1 MKRKSLL
8 KIGILCTLIAT
19 GTGIGFAIA
28 KNNTP
33 LKVEAAQYLD
43 DFAPYTY
50 TGNYYERKEI
60 NFSAS
65 QGMNGELRRALS
77 SKIKPEAYYSYSG
90 TGSSTISYALQYAD
104 EDPNNSNNMIYLYT
118 RNSVA
123 KNAASSWNREHVWC
137 QSLSNNNWGKSQGGT
152 DVLHLR
158 PTYQSTNS
166 SRGNTPYGEVAN
178 RDSHKKTYNSMLY
191 GYCANGNEYFEPI
204 DQVKGDVART
214 VMYLWVTYNNTSKPL
229 SITSVFKDFDTL
241 LRWHTNDRP
250 DLLEGHRNDWC
261 EQQSKQKNRNPF
273 VDHPELAWKIF
284 GDQVSS
290 SVKASCMS
298 IYPDGGS
305 TTPVEPT
312 GITINKTTANLKVN
326 DTFQLTATLQPNG
339 ATGSITW
346 TSSDTNVVT
355 VSSAGL
361 VTAKAVGTA
370 TITAKYSNSIKA
382 DCEVTV
388 TENTGGQTATTVE
401 LTSSL
406 EEGDIVIMTASGS
419 KNFQYTAPSTTST
432 IYGIGD
438 EFTDEPD
445 ATKMTFEVVEGN
457 STGSYAFKLNSGAKE
472 GEYLYWISGNS
483 LATNATLSDNT
494 SWTVSFDSN
503 DNALI
508 ANVADSAREIWWNV
522 SSPRFA
528 CYTGKSAGTGYY
540 ATQLW
545 KVTTETTTNEFDL
558 TKSLKKFETV
568 ATIHGTETVTYEEGV
583 NAVTL
588 AETNL
593 TNASEIINFKVGSIT
608 INGGKG
614 DNNNP
619 PKYYTSDHT
628 LRLYGTNTLTFEA
641 STNIT
646 QISFAFTQ
654 GENYLTASTGLLESN
669 VWTGE
674 ATSVT
679 FTNSATDTTQIRIT
693 AFEITGGYTSTT
705 TVSDVSLRFG
715 ASVPKSTWNDIA
727 ENCEISDYG
736 VMLVK
741 KNTLSNVYHVESIEE
756 AFNDEQNLAVVS
768 KGSGDEPFENGDNY
782 VFKASINVANYDT
795 EFCAAPFVIV
805 DGEYHF
811 LKQISESAKHLAGV
825 YLDNH
830 IDSDLSEA
838 ALKIIAGR
846 A

>member
-43 DFAPYTY
+43 DYAPYTY

-65 QGMNGELRRALS
+65 QGMDGELRRALS

-284 GDQVSS
+284 GDQASS
-290 SVKASCMS
+290 SVKAACMS
-298 IYPDGGS
+298 IYPDGGT

-326 DTFQLTATLQPNG
+326 DTLQLTATLQPNG

-346 TSSDTNVVT
+346 TSSDTDVAT

-382 DCEVTV
+382 ECEVTV
-388 TENTGGQTATTVE
+388 TESGGGQTPSVSVASSISSGDVVILGAEGADLKTQ
-401 LTSSL
+401 LTS
-406 EEGDIVIMTASGS
+406 I
-419 KNFQYTAPSTTST
+419 STTST
-432 IYGIGD
+432 KYGIG
-438 EFTDEPD
+438 TDYTNTPNTALLTLD
-445 ATKMTFEVVEGN
+445 VVNG
-457 STGSYAFKLNSGAKE
+457 STQGTYAFKLKSGTNSGK
-472 GEYLYWISGNS
+472 YLYWTSGNS
-483 LATNATLSDNT
+483 LNVDTNLTANT
-494 SWTVSFDSN
+494 SWNVTFD
-503 DNALI
+503 DGFACIKNAS
-508 ANVADSAREIWWNV
+508 DTARQIWWNV
-522 SSPRFA
+522 DSPRFA
-528 CYTGKSAGTGYY
+528 CYTGKNAGDAYY
-540 ATQLW
+540 ATKLW
-545 KVTTETTTNEFDL
+545 KINEDVPYVFNLDNCLNDFET
-558 TKSLKKFETV
+558 TKSLHGSATTSGEANTNSLILSESGLENETPIDSL
-568 ATIHGTETVTYEEGV
+568 TIGNTT
-583 NAVTL
+583 
-588 AETNL
+588 
-593 TNASEIINFKVGSIT
+593 IVG
-608 INGGKG
+608 NKG
-614 DNNNP
+614 SHTSGLV
-619 PKYYTSDHT
+619 PKYYTSGFAI
-628 LRLYGTNTLTFEA
+628 RVYVGNTLTFT
-641 STNIT
+641 STIAMSRIEFS
-646 QISFAFTQ
+646 ISQ
-654 GENYLTASTGLLESN
+654 GESGFTASVGDLSN
-669 VWTGE
+669 GVWTGS
-674 ATSVT
+674 ASTIV
-679 FTNSATDTTQIRIT
+679 FTNSGSQQVRIT
-693 AFEITGGYTSTT
+693 SISITTGVQTT
-705 TVSDVSLRFG
+705 TIDSVSLKFG
-715 ASVPKSTWNDIA
+715 ASVPKSTWDEIA
-727 ENCEISDYG
+727 ENCTINDYG
-736 VMLVK
+736 MMLVK
-741 KNTLSNVYHVESIEE
+741 KNTLDNVYQLDTIEE
-756 AFNDEQNLAVVS
+756 AFDEELPLAAVS
-768 KGSGDEPFENGDNY
+768 MGSGDTPFENGDNY
-782 VFKASINVANYDT
+782 VFKASVTISNYET
-795 EFCAAPFVIV
+795 EFYAAPFIV
-805 DGEYHF
+805 LDDEYHF
-811 LKQISESAKHLAGV
+811 LTQINESAKNLAGE

-830 IDSDLSEA
+830 IETELSTA